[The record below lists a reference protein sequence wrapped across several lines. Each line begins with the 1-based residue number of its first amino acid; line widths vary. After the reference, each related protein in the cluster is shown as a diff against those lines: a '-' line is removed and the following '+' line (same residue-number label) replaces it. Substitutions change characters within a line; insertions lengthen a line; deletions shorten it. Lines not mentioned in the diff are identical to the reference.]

1 MESSVA
7 AVSAWLSA
15 CSQEFDRRAE
25 ELNELDRIL
34 GDGDH
39 GTNMQRGFAAA
50 GALDL
55 GSQARAADAL
65 RQVGMA
71 LVKVV
76 GGASGPLFG
85 TFLLRAGAAWPAPL
99 TVPGLHGALDVGLYG
114 VMARGKA
121 QPGDKTMID
130 ALAPVVDSLAA
141 SARDGLPLAKA
152 LKEAARAGEAGR
164 DATAPMTARRGRAAL
179 RADRSVG
186 VVDPGAVS
194 MSIIVSTGAHHLG

>member
-7 AVSAWLSA
+7 AVSAWLRA
-15 CSQEFDRRAE
+15 CSQEFDRRVE

-50 GALDL
+50 GALDF
-55 GSQARAADAL
+55 GAQATAADAL

-85 TFLLRAGAAWPAPL
+85 TFLLRTGADPDLRDALNRTPREVAVMRGFVDVAHEYVPAP
-99 TVPGLHGALDVGLYG
+99 TG
-114 VMARGKA
+114 VSMARF
-121 QPGDKTMID
+121 
-130 ALAPVVDSLAA
+130 L
-141 SARDGLPLAKA
+141 RD
-152 LKEAARAGEAGR
+152 
-164 DATAPMTARRGRAAL
+164 RG
-179 RADRSVG
+179 
-186 VVDPGAVS
+186 
-194 MSIIVSTGAHHLG
+194 

>member
-7 AVSAWLSA
+7 AVSAWLRA
-15 CSQEFDRRAE
+15 CSQEFDRRVE

-50 GALDL
+50 GALDF
-55 GSQARAADAL
+55 GAQATAADAL

-85 TFLLRAGAAWPAPL
+85 TFLLRTGATWPTP
-99 TVPGLHGALDVGLYG
+99 
-114 VMARGKA
+114 
-121 QPGDKTMID
+121 
-130 ALAPVVDSLAA
+130 
-141 SARDGLPLAKA
+141 
-152 LKEAARAGEAGR
+152 
-164 DATAPMTARRGRAAL
+164 
-179 RADRSVG
+179 DRSIG
-186 VVDPGAVS
+186 VIDPGAVS

>member
-7 AVSAWLSA
+7 AVSAWLRA
-15 CSQEFDRRAE
+15 CSQEFDRRVE

-50 GALDL
+50 GALDF
-55 GSQARAADAL
+55 GAQATAADAL

-85 TFLLRAGAAWPAPL
+85 TFLLRTGAAWPTPL
-99 TVPGLHGALDVGLYG
+99 TVAGIHGALDVGLHG
-114 VMARGKA
+114 VMTRGKA
-121 QPGDKTMID
+121 ERGDKTIVD

-141 SARDGLPLAKA
+141 SAAAGLPLDQA
-152 LKEAARAGEAGR
+152 LTAAALAGEAGR
-164 DATAPMTARRGRAAL
+164 DATAPMLARRGRAVL
-179 RADRSVG
+179 KADRSIG
-186 VVDPGAVS
+186 VIDPGAVS